1 MRRPATFLVTLLALV
16 GVLAALPPSAA
27 VGQETVTATIGKKA
41 TLVDD
46 GQAVLVTVTVACA
59 AGSEVLEAFVYVT
72 QDGNTSQFAGI
83 PVVCDGTAHT
93 FTVRVPA
100 LDSPLHL
107 GKATASGYVLVTSGT
122 GTASASPTATITI
135 RR

>member
-1 MRRPATFLVTLLALV
+1 MRRLVTFLALF
-16 GVLAALPPSAA
+16 GVLAALPPPAA
-27 VGQETVTATIGKKA
+27 LAQETVTATIDKKA

-83 PVVCDGTAHT
+83 PVVCDDTAHI

-100 LDSPLHL
+100 LDAPLHR
-107 GKATASGYVLVTSGT
+107 GRAAASGFVLVTSGT
-122 GTASASPTATITI
+122 GTASASPTAKITI